1 MFDRSE
7 FPALE
12 LVHPPHVPH
21 IPLLQNSVQGRLSTP
36 QLRLAYSALVRS
48 ACVSAYAFD
57 GLPDETY
64 SLAWYCV
71 QLILDK
77 LRDLTSPAHDGKAR
91 DDVVEDRSVERVQRL
106 HLVLISMVS
115 SLPLSLMSRVLEE
128 IRITLT
134 AQPDSDESAARRKEL
149 VEALF
154 SEFLEGVGDREKE
167 AAIRWWYQH
176 RPMLISGEEK
186 GEEEGK
192 GTIGSWIKGV
202 KKDAVNEELGRES
215 QSDAHDQGVVS
226 RL

>member
-1 MFDRSE
+1 MSLTF
-7 FPALE
+7 LCW
-12 LVHPPHVPH
+12 
-21 IPLLQNSVQGRLSTP
+21 QNSVQGRLSTP

-57 GLPDETY
+57 GPPDKTY

-77 LRDLTSPAHDGKAR
+77 LRDLTSPAHDVKGKGKAR
-91 DDVVEDRSVERVQRL
+91 DDVEDRSVERVHRL
-106 HLVLISMVS
+106 RLVLISMVS
-115 SLPLSLMSRVLEE
+115 SLPLLLMSRVLEE
-128 IRITLT
+128 IRIMLT
-134 AQPDSDESAARRKEL
+134 AQPDSEESAGRRKEL

-167 AAIRWWYQH
+167 AAIRWWYRH
-176 RPMLISGEEK
+176 RPMLISGKELK

-192 GTIGSWIKGV
+192 GTFGSWIKGV
-202 KKDAVNEELGRES
+202 KKDLKDAVNEELGRES